1 MRMPAYPSSP
11 SLESVPAVANPWADV
26 PSSRHDVDI
35 QRAAM
40 MMERPQ
46 FVIDDMADGDDDE
59 EYGAEGDRDA
69 DLLVE
74 VDNFLAD
81 GDNTLNEKAAQAGQG
96 TSAAL
101 LLSPA

>member
-1 MRMPAYPSSP
+1 
-11 SLESVPAVANPWADV
+11 
-26 PSSRHDVDI
+26 
-35 QRAAM
+35 

-46 FVIDDMADGDDDE
+46 FVIDDMADGDDDD

-81 GDNTLNEKAAQAGQG
+81 GDSALNEKAAQAGQG
-96 TSAAL
+96 ASAAL